1 MHKELLHNFVI
12 KFRVNSNLRAGFLPP
27 NINNMEFPY
36 RIYSAAFKEAREEII
51 KEKSC
56 TEEQLKAIDNLYEI
70 FMKHLK
76 ESENYS
82 FAEEMMIKS
91 LEKSEALE

>member
-1 MHKELLHNFVI
+1 MHKELLRNFVV

-27 NINNMEFPY
+27 SINDMEFPY
-36 RIYSAAFKEAREEII
+36 RIYKAAFKEAREEIV

-56 TEEQLKAIDNLYEI
+56 TEEQLRVIDDLYEV
-70 FMKHLK
+70 FMEHLK
-76 ESENYS
+76 KSENYS

-91 LEKSEALE
+91 LEKLEALE